1 MLEFINNFYAS
12 RFLFIIIMVVVS
24 FGVVDTMKKKHSI
37 NIKDK
42 LNFKKID
49 LNFLFR
55 IITLSFTFRVLL
67 EQTIYLLPIKE
78 TVYNIPL
85 NFLTILVEIIA
96 TCLFAPICEEIIC
109 RFGIYEYL
117 NKKIKT
123 SLIAMILT
131 SFIFSVI
138 HFYGIDGLIIIFFIS
153 LIWNYAY
160 VKTNNLI
167 YPIILHFLNNIYAMV
182 GYMELS
188 DITYILF
195 GIVSLIIYII
205 LKIKSSS
212 KNTTTG

>member
-1 MLEFINNFYAS
+1 MLEFINNFYIS
-12 RFLFIIIMVVVS
+12 RIMFILIMIVVS

-42 LNFKKID
+42 LNYKKID

-55 IITLSFTFRVLL
+55 IITLSFAFRVLL
-67 EQTIYLLPIKE
+67 EQTIYFLPIKE
-78 TVYNIPL
+78 TVSNIPL
-85 NFLTILVEIIA
+85 NILTVLVEIIA
-96 TCLFAPICEEIIC
+96 TCLFAPVCEEIIC

-131 SFIFSVI
+131 SVIFSVI

-160 VKTNNLI
+160 FKTNNLI

-188 DITYILF
+188 DTIYILF
-195 GIVSLIIYII
+195 GIVSLIIYIM

>member
-1 MLEFINNFYAS
+1 MLEFINNFYIS
-12 RFLFIIIMVVVS
+12 RIMFILIMIVVS

-42 LNFKKID
+42 LNYKKID

-55 IITLSFTFRVLL
+55 IITLSFAFRVLL
-67 EQTIYLLPIKE
+67 EQTIYFLPIKE
-78 TVYNIPL
+78 TVSNIPL
-85 NFLTILVEIIA
+85 NILTVLVEIIA
-96 TCLFAPICEEIIC
+96 TCLFAPVCEEIIC

-131 SFIFSVI
+131 SVIFSVI

-160 VKTNNLI
+160 FKTNNLI
-167 YPIILHFLNNIYAMV
+167 YPIVLHFLNNIYAMV

-188 DITYILF
+188 DTIYILF
-195 GIVSLIIYII
+195 GIVSLIIYIM

>member
-1 MLEFINNFYAS
+1 MLEFINNFYIS
-12 RFLFIIIMVVVS
+12 RIMFILIMIVVS

-42 LNFKKID
+42 LNYKKID

-55 IITLSFTFRVLL
+55 IITLSFAFRVLL
-67 EQTIYLLPIKE
+67 EQTIYFLPIKE
-78 TVYNIPL
+78 TVSNIPL
-85 NFLTILVEIIA
+85 NILTILVEIIA

-117 NKKIKT
+117 NKRIKF
-123 SLIAMILT
+123 SLIAMILA

-160 VKTNNLI
+160 FKTNNLI

-188 DITYILF
+188 DTIYILF
-195 GIVSLIIYII
+195 GIISLIIYII